1 MADTSTIMQIIKF
14 QVLVDFDVDFDV
26 FVVVVVVV
34 VLYMTEAATRRCSAK
49 KVIFF
54 PGLQY
59 CGHWLTCSER
69 KGYYH
74 RRPVFLPSHFARDRM
89 RFILLVIQ
97 VFWCKAEIQNRRTS
111 QNIQLLNRTPQFTKS
126 L

>member
-1 MADTSTIMQIIKF
+1 MADTSTIMQTIKF

-26 FVVVVVVV
+26 FVVVVV

-59 CGHWLTCSER
+59 CGHWLICSER

-89 RFILLVIQ
+89 KFILLVIL
-97 VFWCKAEIQNRRTS
+97 VF
-111 QNIQLLNRTPQFTKS
+111 
-126 L
+126 

>member
-1 MADTSTIMQIIKF
+1 
-14 QVLVDFDVDFDV
+14 
-26 FVVVVVVV
+26 
-34 VLYMTEAATRRCSAK
+34 MTEAATRRCSAK

-59 CGHWLTCSER
+59 CGHWLICSER

-89 RFILLVIQ
+89 KFILLVIL

-126 L
+126 LSITACQFVKDQEERHHFPRKHANATKEHHSILGNT